1 MLARFLTE
9 QSAMSVKIN
18 GQQQM
23 SFEQFEETFK
33 QAFGREMTPDERRWL
48 RLSNF
53 LNSDSAQQSHSGE
66 MLDPAR
72 KYHQ

>member
-1 MLARFLTE
+1 
-9 QSAMSVKIN
+9 MSLKIN

-48 RLSNF
+48 RLLNF

-66 MLDPAR
+66 MLDRAR